1 MEATQEL
8 RTPGSIQPIY
18 SGTNKVNSSIKD
30 IPSINKW
37 SIHSILKI
45 EASYASKAF
54 NITVIQVYA
63 PTINA
68 KAAEVEEFYENL
80 QDLLQVTPTKEV
92 FFIIGSWDEKVGS
105 QEILE

>member
-8 RTPGSIQPIY
+8 RTPGSIQPVY

-54 NITVIQVYA
+54 NITVIQLYA

-68 KAAEVEEFYENL
+68 KAAEVERFYENL
-80 QDLLQVTPTKEV
+80 QDFLELTPPKDV
-92 FFIIGSWDEKVGS
+92 LFIIRDWNAK
-105 QEILE
+105 